1 MLVFRSANF
10 RKENPTA
17 QSDGLCYVTA
27 TFGEWLQGLPQGWT
41 ALQLVQQAH
50 LEVNRAGLAGAPRV
64 SAGPPEPF
72 VAPTKRRSLS
82 LFTGCGALDYAL
94 PWCSPV
100 AYCERDP
107 DAAAVLRARMLDGSL
122 PKAPL
127 YDDVQTLTEK
137 AFTTQI
143 DTIVAGFP
151 CIDLSKAGRKRGLE
165 GSESSLVWEVIRLAR
180 VLDVP
185 MLFLENVDNFRFL
198 GEFWEAVLVALMNL
212 DFQIEWVSLCGTDA
226 GSPQRRRR
234 VFLLARRGK
243 ALSTPFAPPVAQGS
257 FIGKHKGL
265 HFNSGWPSTK
275 ECMTTLSQYMQEYH
289 RLKMLGNAVIPLQ
302 ANIAARILSSL
313 A

>member
-41 ALQLVQQAH
+41 DLQLVQQAH

-64 SAGPPEPF
+64 SAGFPEPF

-107 DAAAVLRARMLDGSL
+107 DAAAALRARMLDGC
-122 PKAPL
+122 
-127 YDDVQTLTEK
+127 LT
-137 AFTTQI
+137 
-143 DTIVAGFP
+143 
-151 CIDLSKAGRKRGLE
+151 
-165 GSESSLVWEVIRLAR
+165 SSYH
-180 VLDVP
+180 P
-185 MLFLENVDNFRFL
+185 
-198 GEFWEAVLVALMNL
+198 G
-212 DFQIEWVSLCGTDA
+212 
-226 GSPQRRRR
+226 
-234 VFLLARRGK
+234 
-243 ALSTPFAPPVAQGS
+243 STPFAPPFAQGLS
-257 FIGKHKGL
+257 GVFADPQSAFIWQHKGL
-265 HFNSGWPSTK
+265 QFNSGRPSTK
-275 ECMTTLSQYMQEYH
+275 EWMTSLSQYRQECH

>member
-1 MLVFRSANF
+1 MLVFRSVNF

-27 TFGEWLQGLPQGWT
+27 TVGEWLQGLPHGWT

-72 VAPTKRRSLS
+72 VAPMKRRLS
-82 LFTGCGALDYAL
+82 LFTGCDALDYAV

-107 DAAAVLRARMLDGSL
+107 DAAAVLRARMLDGC
-122 PKAPL
+122 
-127 YDDVQTLTEK
+127 LT
-137 AFTTQI
+137 
-143 DTIVAGFP
+143 
-151 CIDLSKAGRKRGLE
+151 S
-165 GSESSLVWEVIRLAR
+165 
-180 VLDVP
+180 
-185 MLFLENVDNFRFL
+185 
-198 GEFWEAVLVALMNL
+198 
-212 DFQIEWVSLCGTDA
+212 
-226 GSPQRRRR
+226 
-234 VFLLARRGK
+234 
-243 ALSTPFAPPVAQGS
+243 STPFAPPFAQGLS
-257 FIGKHKGL
+257 GVFADPQSAFIGQHKGL
-265 HFNSGWPSTK
+265 QFNSGRPSTK
-275 ECMTTLSQYMQEYH
+275 EWMTSLSQYKQECH

>member
-1 MLVFRSANF
+1 MDGVNDAPRDFLQILEGLYIHGGRHESCEGFRFDPSSNRYF
-10 RKENPTA
+10 LRR
-17 QSDGLCYVTA
+17 
-27 TFGEWLQGLPQGWT
+27 GWT

-72 VAPTKRRSLS
+72 VAPMKRRSLS

-107 DAAAVLRARMLDGSL
+107 DAAAVLRARMLDGC
-122 PKAPL
+122 
-127 YDDVQTLTEK
+127 LT
-137 AFTTQI
+137 
-143 DTIVAGFP
+143 
-151 CIDLSKAGRKRGLE
+151 
-165 GSESSLVWEVIRLAR
+165 SSYH
-180 VLDVP
+180 P
-185 MLFLENVDNFRFL
+185 
-198 GEFWEAVLVALMNL
+198 G
-212 DFQIEWVSLCGTDA
+212 
-226 GSPQRRRR
+226 
-234 VFLLARRGK
+234 
-243 ALSTPFAPPVAQGS
+243 STPFAPPFAQGLS
-257 FIGKHKGL
+257 GVFADPQSAFIGKHKGL
-265 HFNSGWPSTK
+265 HFNSGRPSTK

>member
-1 MLVFRSANF
+1 MRPEISFKYLKACTSMEADMSHVKDFVSIHL
-10 RKENPTA
+10 PT
-17 QSDGLCYVTA
+17 DTFYVR
-27 TFGEWLQGLPQGWT
+27 GWT

-107 DAAAVLRARMLDGSL
+107 DAAAALRARMLDGC
-122 PKAPL
+122 
-127 YDDVQTLTEK
+127 LT
-137 AFTTQI
+137 
-143 DTIVAGFP
+143 
-151 CIDLSKAGRKRGLE
+151 S
-165 GSESSLVWEVIRLAR
+165 
-180 VLDVP
+180 
-185 MLFLENVDNFRFL
+185 
-198 GEFWEAVLVALMNL
+198 
-212 DFQIEWVSLCGTDA
+212 
-226 GSPQRRRR
+226 
-234 VFLLARRGK
+234 
-243 ALSTPFAPPVAQGS
+243 STPFAPPFAQGLS
-257 FIGKHKGL
+257 GVFADPQSAFIGKHKGL
-265 HFNSGWPSTK
+265 HFNSGRPSTK

>member
-1 MLVFRSANF
+1 M
-10 RKENPTA
+10 
-17 QSDGLCYVTA
+17 
-27 TFGEWLQGLPQGWT
+27 
-41 ALQLVQQAH
+41 QLVQQAH

-72 VAPTKRRSLS
+72 VAPMKRRLS

-212 DFQIEWVSLCGTDA
+212 DFQIEWVSLCGTHA

-243 ALSTPFAPPVAQGS
+243 ALSTPFAPPFAQGLS
-257 FIGKHKGL
+257 GVFADPPQHKGWQ
-265 HFNSGWPSTK
+265 FNSGRPSTK
-275 ECMTTLSQYMQEYH
+275 EWMTSLSQYRQECH

>member
-1 MLVFRSANF
+1 MMRPEISFKYLKACTSMEADMSHVKDFVSIHL
-10 RKENPTA
+10 PT
-17 QSDGLCYVTA
+17 DTFYV
-27 TFGEWLQGLPQGWT
+27 GGWT

-72 VAPTKRRSLS
+72 VAPMKRRSLS

-212 DFQIEWVSLCGTDA
+212 DFQIEWVSLCGTHA

-243 ALSTPFAPPVAQGS
+243 ALSTPFAPPFAQGLS
-257 FIGKHKGL
+257 GVFADPQSAFIGQHKGL
-265 HFNSGWPSTK
+265 QFNSGRPSTK
-275 ECMTTLSQYMQEYH
+275 
-289 RLKMLGNAVIPLQ
+289 
-302 ANIAARILSSL
+302 
-313 A
+313 